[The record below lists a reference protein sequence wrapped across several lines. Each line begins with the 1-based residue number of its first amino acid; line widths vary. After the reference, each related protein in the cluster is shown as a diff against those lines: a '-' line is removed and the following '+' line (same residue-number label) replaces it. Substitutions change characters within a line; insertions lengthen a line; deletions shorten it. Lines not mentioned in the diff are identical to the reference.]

1 MIVKLNLQEICV
13 CPISGKAT
21 FTRDGITV
29 TIPTI
34 KMKSSRPNKK
44 CIQVI
49 TVARTQN
56 IRVGYVMHQVSPGL
70 VALWYTDM

>member
-1 MIVKLNLQEICV
+1 MCV

-21 FTRDGITV
+21 LTRNGITV

-34 KMKSSRPNKK
+34 KMQSSRPNKR
-44 CIQVI
+44 CITVI
-49 TVARTQN
+49 TVARTQD
-56 IRVGYVMHQVSPGL
+56 IRVGCVMHQISPGL